1 MIDNDFDNQER
12 PKIVYI
18 ESSDKKL
25 TIDVHLH
32 FWTLYPLILILIL
45 FRREI
50 SELLTFLGL

>member
-1 MIDNDFDNQER
+1 MNTDELNNQDNPRVIYVIPDE
-12 PKIVYI
+12 
-18 ESSDKKL
+18 KKL

-32 FWTLYPLILILIL
+32 FWTLYPLVLILIL